1 MNILEKITSNTR
13 IVVEE
18 RRKLLPITVLEE
30 SMYMNREVISLK
42 NNLEKGLFGIISE
55 FKKQS
60 PSKGIIHE
68 NADVEAIVSKYEEAG
83 ASGCSILTDE
93 KFFGGCNADLVHARQ
108 KVNVP
113 ILRKDFIIDEYQ
125 LFEAKA
131 LGADV
136 ILLIAEC
143 LKKNEVVQLAQNA
156 KSLGLEVLMEIHSEN
171 QLEKLNE
178 YIDIVGVNNRD
189 LETFSFNIQ
198 TSLDLFD
205 KIPDNFVR
213 ISESGISNAKS
224 VVRLIQAGYKGFLI
238 GENFMKTENP
248 GLACRDFI
256 TEVNSLIHKEAHT
269 GLSYEP

>member
-1 MNILEKITSNTR
+1 
-13 IVVEE
+13 
-18 RRKLLPITVLEE
+18 
-30 SMYMNREVISLK
+30 
-42 NNLEKGLFGIISE
+42 
-55 FKKQS
+55 
-60 PSKGIIHE
+60 
-68 NADVEAIVSKYEEAG
+68 
-83 ASGCSILTDE
+83 
-93 KFFGGCNADLVHARQ
+93 
-108 KVNVP
+108 
-113 ILRKDFIIDEYQ
+113 
-125 LFEAKA
+125 
-131 LGADV
+131 
-136 ILLIAEC
+136 
-143 LKKNEVVQLAQNA
+143 
-156 KSLGLEVLMEIHSEN
+156 MEIHSEN

-189 LETFSFNIQ
+189 LETFSVNIQ